1 MGRLRHSV
9 QLTLDTAVAVA
20 WTIDVMDAFDVDRI
34 DLHWASAVLTA
45 EVMTITK
52 DAAAGAAYDTVLYA
66 DTIPAGAT
74 DVSYPG
80 ASGPALTGFAPGDK
94 LVVSFANTDT
104 IAIKGTATVSY

>member
-1 MGRLRHSV
+1 MSFS
-9 QLTLDTAVAVA
+9 QQQTLEASAAVA
-20 WTIDVMDAFDVDRI
+20 WSIWMADSFDVDRI
-34 DLHWASAVLTA
+34 DLHWESAVLTA

-80 ASGPALTGFAPGDK
+80 VGGPALTGFVPGDK